1 MSSFRPT
8 TERAAPRF
16 VPITFGRRVDDD
28 ARFELASVA
37 AASEAAS
44 EAPGIDPEEVEARE
58 AEAYARGLAD
68 GRAEAASIGA
78 ACAAL
83 DRAAERLSAAGAAAL
98 AANRE
103 GLISLAAAIA
113 RRWVG
118 QELESSPDAFVGLL
132 EDAIARLP
140 EDDRPRIRLA
150 PADAER
156 VAAAVVEADGTT
168 APRWRIVPDAAIA
181 AGEFLVEGE
190 STLIDGR
197 AKAVL
202 ADLAS
207 RLADAVDAPRPDA
220 SGSPEALH
228 TGAAAP
234 PEPDATADGPSQGED
249 PS

>member
-1 MSSFRPT
+1 MMSSFRPT
-8 TERAAPRF
+8 TERVAPRF
-16 VPITFGRRVDDD
+16 VPITFGRPVDDD
-28 ARFELASVA
+28 PRFELTSVA
-37 AASEAAS
+37 ADSPAAPPEAAS

-58 AEAYARGLAD
+58 AEAYARGLAE
-68 GRAEAASIGA
+68 GRAEAASVDA

-103 GLISLAAAIA
+103 GLIALAGAIA

-118 QELESSPDAFVGLL
+118 RELENSPDAFVALL
-132 EDAIARLP
+132 EEAIARLP
-140 EDDRPRIRLA
+140 DDDRPRIRLA

-156 VAAAVVEADGTT
+156 VAAAVEEVEGAT

-207 RLADAVDAPRPDA
+207 HLADAVDAPHPDA
-220 SGSPEALH
+220 SGAPEAD
-228 TGAAAP
+228 G
-234 PEPDATADGPSQGED
+234 TADGPGRGED
-249 PS
+249 AS